1 MLVPYM
7 ETDWNIGQKSIRVTE
22 LDLICISLRLGFN
35 SITEFYLRWMM
46 LVTTPQLVDRAGL
59 MSTGYVCGT

>member
-1 MLVPYM
+1 MVVPYM
-7 ETDWNIGQKSIRVTE
+7 ETDLNIGQESIRVTE

-46 LVTTPQLVDRAGL
+46 LVTTP
-59 MSTGYVCGT
+59 